1 MWLLRCARRN
11 RWEKRRADD
20 PLHVAEAAKD
30 LSLRPGEHGLSL
42 FEVADEVDGK
52 RVATLF
58 GVFRTLTMGPSDHVD
73 YLLVP
78 ADLFAGFRLNVV
90 TAPDPELGP
99 QLSERHR
106 EAKGITNAIAVDL
119 AAAILKDGRFKVDRV
134 KKQDVEEAA
143 RKGQTDEPT

>member
-11 RWEKRRADD
+11 RWEKRRADE
-20 PLHVAEAAKD
+20 PSHLAEAAKD
-30 LSLRPGEHGLSL
+30 LSLRPGEDGLSL

-58 GVFRTLTMGPSDHVD
+58 GARRTLTSGRSDHVD
-73 YLLVP
+73 YVLVP
-78 ADLFAGFRLNVV
+78 ADLFAVFRLDVV

-119 AAAILKDGRFKVDRV
+119 AAAILNDGRFKVDRI

-143 RKGQTDEPT
+143 RKAQAGEPT